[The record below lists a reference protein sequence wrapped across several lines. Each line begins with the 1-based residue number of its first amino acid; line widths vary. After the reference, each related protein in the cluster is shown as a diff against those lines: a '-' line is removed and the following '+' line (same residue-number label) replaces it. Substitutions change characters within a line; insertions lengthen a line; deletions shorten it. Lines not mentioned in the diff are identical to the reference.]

1 MKELLN
7 KLQSVDLKHSTP
19 DDIRTMLEGYPI
31 TPIEFIINKGT
42 YILRAR
48 CGKGFTKRSELTY
61 CPVKKCTQL
70 QRATLPNKTMFYG
83 VISDDQG
90 HQENARAVC
99 MSECSFLCREGIE
112 SIGREYFSI
121 SYWEVITP
129 LHVASFITDSTFE
142 DCKSNIL
149 LTQLRDAFVKLHKK
163 ANSTDEEIAIVQFIS
178 DEFAKTVIDK
188 RDYLISAT
196 IANDIIEQG
205 GFDGIIYP
213 SVMLGGQGGIN
224 ISLKP
229 SAVNKKLR
237 YVRVID
243 HGLYKNRAQ
252 SYLRMESVT
261 ERSSSTTRYF
271 KQFEDNFIAQKLQVQ
286 SISDLPLIS

>member
-121 SYWEVITP
+121 SSSSLSMLAES
-129 LHVASFITDSTFE
+129 LNASRASAAFTFE
-142 DCKSNIL
+142 SLLRSAIL
-149 LTQLRDAFVKLHKK
+149 
-163 ANSTDEEIAIVQFIS
+163 I
-178 DEFAKTVIDK
+178 
-188 RDYLISAT
+188 
-196 IANDIIEQG
+196 
-205 GFDGIIYP
+205 
-213 SVMLGGQGGIN
+213 
-224 ISLKP
+224 
-229 SAVNKKLR
+229 
-237 YVRVID
+237 
-243 HGLYKNRAQ
+243 
-252 SYLRMESVT
+252 
-261 ERSSSTTRYF
+261 
-271 KQFEDNFIAQKLQVQ
+271 
-286 SISDLPLIS
+286 